1 MGSHSTKSA
10 TSSIAL
16 TGRKIHLMVAVANSA
31 IELDAYEMNAS
42 TKKQVLREAYADWK
56 ATHSVDRVERDSDE
70 WKAMMSDTNA
80 AYQNLVYAKKNEAN
94 ARRRL
99 KTAVRNFRNCN

>member
-1 MGSHSTKSA
+1 MQPFIIT
-10 TSSIAL
+10 
-16 TGRKIHLMVAVANSA
+16 RKIHLMVVVANCA
-31 IELDAYEMNAS
+31 IELDSYEATAS

-56 ATHSVDRVERDSDE
+56 KSRGVTHVERDSDD
-70 WKAMMSDTNA
+70 WKAMMSDTDS

-99 KTAVRNFRNCN
+99 KTAVRKFRNCN

>member
-1 MGSHSTKSA
+1 MQQDH
-10 TSSIAL
+10 IN
-16 TGRKIHLMVAVANSA
+16 RQIRLMIVVANCA
-31 IELDAYEMNAS
+31 IELDAFEATTG
-42 TKKQVLREAYADWK
+42 TKRQVLREAYADWK
-56 ATHSVDRVERDSDE
+56 DTRGIAHIDRDSDD
-70 WKAMMSDTNA
+70 WRAMMSDTDS